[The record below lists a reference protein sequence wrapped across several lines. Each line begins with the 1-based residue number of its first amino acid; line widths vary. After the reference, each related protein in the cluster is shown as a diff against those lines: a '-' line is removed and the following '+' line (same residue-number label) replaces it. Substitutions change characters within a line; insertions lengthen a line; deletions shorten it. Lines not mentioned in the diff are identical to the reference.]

1 MSAYPHE
8 QIQQS
13 LSPAHLSKSS
23 AQHALPKSQV
33 ESLPAGLAETAFLSK
48 LSPSKLSPSKQGT
61 DMTSFVIEGGYPLHG
76 TVQPIGNKNAALP
89 LLSAC
94 LLTDEPITLHNVP
107 EIGDVMT
114 MLAILGQLGVEIER
128 HGSTMTLCAR
138 NVNRTDPNAQL
149 FAQIRGSL
157 TLMGPL
163 LARFHRFSVKTA
175 AGGDDIGRRRIDTHL
190 QVLEGLGA
198 RLEVNGKFALKT
210 DGRLRGAD
218 ILLDETSVTATE
230 NGVLA
235 AALAQGTS
243 ILRNTASEPHVQD
256 LCNLLVKMGC
266 PIEGIGS
273 NTLIVHGQETLQG
286 GEFYVSPDFVEVG
299 SFVGLGAITP
309 GELRIQGVIPE
320 HLRMV
325 NMVFRERLG
334 VRMHLEHDPH
344 AAPEMAHTLV
354 VEDEQELR
362 IKPDFGGAVPKIDD
376 APWPAFPPD
385 LMSIALVMA
394 TQAEGTVILHEKMY
408 ESRLYFVDRL
418 IMMGAQIILC
428 DPHRAVVV
436 GPRRLVGQPVSSP
449 DIRAGMALVLAAL
462 AAEGITTIGNVQQI
476 DRGYQRIDEK
486 LRNLGAR
493 IQRTE

>member
-1 MSAYPHE
+1 
-8 QIQQS
+8 
-13 LSPAHLSKSS
+13 
-23 AQHALPKSQV
+23 
-33 ESLPAGLAETAFLSK
+33 
-48 LSPSKLSPSKQGT
+48 
-61 DMTSFVIEGGYPLHG
+61 MTSFVIEGGYPLNG

-89 LLSAC
+89 LLAAC
-94 LLTDEPITLHNVP
+94 LLTGEAITLHNVP
-107 EIGDVMT
+107 DIGDVNT

-128 HGSTMTLCAR
+128 RGSTITLCAH
-138 NVNRTDPNAQL
+138 NVNRTDPPAQL

-163 LARFHRFSVKTA
+163 LARFQHFSVNTA

-198 RLEVNGKFALKT
+198 RREINGKFALNAT
-210 DGRLRGAD
+210 GRLRGAD

-230 NGVLA
+230 NGVMA
-235 AALAQGTS
+235 AALAQGTT

-256 LCNLLVKMGC
+256 LCRLLVMMGC

-273 NTLIVHGQETLQG
+273 NTLIIHGQDQLRG
-286 GEFYVSPDFVEVG
+286 GEFYVSPDFVEIG
-299 SFVGLGAITP
+299 SFIGLGAITP
-309 GELRIQGVIPE
+309 GELRIQGVIPD

-325 NMVFRERLG
+325 QMVFGGRLG
-334 VRMHLEHDPH
+334 VKMHLEHDPQV
-344 AAPEMAHTLV
+344 APELAYTLV
-354 VEDEQELR
+354 VEDKQELR
-362 IKPDFGGAVPKIDD
+362 IEPDFGGAVPKIDD
-376 APWPAFPPD
+376 MPWPAFPPD
-385 LMSIALVMA
+385 LMSIALVIA
-394 TQAEGTVILHEKMY
+394 TQAQGTVILHEKMY

-418 IMMGAQIILC
+418 ITMGAQIILC

-462 AAEGITTIGNVQQI
+462 AADGITTIGNVQQI

-493 IQRTE
+493 IQRID

>member
-1 MSAYPHE
+1 MIETIA
-8 QIQQS
+8 QQTIQQQTIQQ
-13 LSPAHLSKSS
+13 PVAAQQAHVP
-23 AQHALPKSQV
+23 HLPGDLYIKQPSQ
-33 ESLPAGLAETAFLSK
+33 LK
-48 LSPSKLSPSKQGT
+48 RGT
-61 DMTSFVIEGGYPLHG
+61 DMTTFVIEGGYPLYG

-94 LLTDEPITLHNVP
+94 LLTDEPLTLHNVP
-107 EIGDVMT
+107 DIGDVGT

-128 HGSTMTLCAR
+128 RGSTVTLCAR
-138 NVNRTDPNAQL
+138 HVNRTDPNAQL
-149 FAQIRGSL
+149 FGQIRGSL

-163 LARFHRFSVKTA
+163 LARFQRFSVNTA

-198 RLEVNGKFALKT
+198 RLEVNGKFMLRA

-230 NGVLA
+230 NGLMA
-235 AALAQGTS
+235 AALANGTS

-256 LCNLLVKMGC
+256 LCHLLVKMGC

-273 NTLIVHGQETLQG
+273 NTLVVHGQGQLKG
-286 GEFYVSPDFVEVG
+286 GEYYVSPDYVEVG
-299 SFVGLGAITP
+299 SFIGLGAITP
-309 GELRIQGVIPE
+309 GELRIQGVIPD
-320 HLRMV
+320 HLRMM
-325 NMVFRERLG
+325 NMIFRERLG
-334 VRMHLEHDPH
+334 VRMHLEHDPK
-344 AAPEMAHTLV
+344 AVPELAHTLV
-354 VEDEQELR
+354 VEDDQELR

-376 APWPAFPPD
+376 MPWPGFPPD

-418 IMMGAQIILC
+418 ITMGAQIILC

-462 AAEGITTIGNVQQI
+462 AADGVTTIGNVQQI

-486 LRNLGAR
+486 CTQLFREGQYVSQNFR
-493 IQRTE
+493 